1 MSLVWTL
8 PTEKAKNA
16 VKNLSPDELA
26 EELNYNLN
34 KVHPSSLLIDGINS
48 SVGLLLR
55 PFRDVDE
62 TAITSLPPPKGRE
75 ILKGNFGV
83 FNFPQINENIF
94 PISALVSKK
103 GFDNKSGY
111 FFMLKALSSYNK
123 AALFFAEREQKL
135 GKYFC
140 WFLEI

>member
-16 VKNLSPDELA
+16 VKNLTPDELA

-34 KVHPSSLLIDGINS
+34 KVHPSSPLIDGINS

-75 ILKGNFGV
+75 ISKGNFGA
-83 FNFPQINENIF
+83 FNFPKKKLQYF
-94 PISALVSKK
+94 P
-103 GFDNKSGY
+103 N
-111 FFMLKALSSYNK
+111 
-123 AALFFAEREQKL
+123 
-135 GKYFC
+135 FC
-140 WFLEI
+140 SCL

>member
-16 VKNLSPDELA
+16 VKNLSPDELV

-34 KVHPSSLLIDGINS
+34 KVHTSSPFIDSINA

-75 ILKGNFGV
+75 ILKGNSGTFK
-83 FNFPQINENIF
+83 FPEKN
-94 PISALVSKK
+94 
-103 GFDNKSGY
+103 
-111 FFMLKALSSYNK
+111 
-123 AALFFAEREQKL
+123 R
-135 GKYFC
+135 KYFPNFC
-140 WFLEI
+140 SSL

>member
-34 KVHPSSLLIDGINS
+34 KVHPSSPLIDGINS
-48 SVGLLLR
+48 SVGFLLR

-62 TAITSLPPPKGRE
+62 TAITSLPPPKGQE
-75 ILKGNFGV
+75 ILV
-83 FNFPQINENIF
+83 PSIF
-94 PISALVSKK
+94 QKPGKIFLISSLASKK
-103 GFDNKSGY
+103 GLIKDT
-111 FFMLKALSSYNK
+111 L
-123 AALFFAEREQKL
+123 
-135 GKYFC
+135 
-140 WFLEI
+140 

>member
-16 VKNLSPDELA
+16 VKNLSSDELA

-34 KVHPSSLLIDGINS
+34 KIPPSSPLIDGINS

-75 ILKGNFGV
+75 ILKRNFGV
-83 FNFPQINENIF
+83 FNFPKKPKNIF

-103 GFDNKSGY
+103 GFDNK
-111 FFMLKALSSYNK
+111 
-123 AALFFAEREQKL
+123 
-135 GKYFC
+135 
-140 WFLEI
+140 

>member
-16 VKNLSPDELA
+16 VKNLSSDELA

-34 KVHPSSLLIDGINS
+34 KVHTSSPLIDGINS

-62 TAITSLPPPKGRE
+62 TAITSLPPPKGQE
-75 ILKGNFGV
+75 IAKGNFGA
-83 FNFPQINENIF
+83 FNFPKKNRQYF
-94 PISALVSKK
+94 PMSLSIGQFLTAL
-103 GFDNKSGY
+103 
-111 FFMLKALSSYNK
+111 FMLRSKLHIGLVYIKAYVGWLHGFGS
-123 AALFFAEREQKL
+123 LF
-135 GKYFC
+135 
-140 WFLEI
+140 IM

>member
-34 KVHPSSLLIDGINS
+34 KIPPSSPLIDGINS

-62 TAITSLPPPKGRE
+62 TAITSLPPPKGQE
-75 ILKGNFGV
+75 ISKRNFV
-83 FNFPQINENIF
+83 AFNFPKNRTIF
-94 PISALVSKK
+94 S
-103 GFDNKSGY
+103 
-111 FFMLKALSSYNK
+111 
-123 AALFFAEREQKL
+123 
-135 GKYFC
+135 
-140 WFLEI
+140 

>member
-34 KVHPSSLLIDGINS
+34 KVHPSSPLIDGINS

-62 TAITSLPPPKGRE
+62 TAITSLPPPKGRK
-75 ILKGNFGV
+75 ILEGNFGV
-83 FNFPQINENIF
+83 FNFQKKKTKIF
-94 PISALVSKK
+94 SQVL
-103 GFDNKSGY
+103 
-111 FFMLKALSSYNK
+111 L
-123 AALFFAEREQKL
+123 
-135 GKYFC
+135 
-140 WFLEI
+140 

>member
-34 KVHPSSLLIDGINS
+34 KVHPSSPLIDGINS

-83 FNFPQINENIF
+83 FNFP
-94 PISALVSKK
+94 KK
-103 GFDNKSGY
+103 T
-111 FFMLKALSSYNK
+111 
-123 AALFFAEREQKL
+123 R
-135 GKYFC
+135 KYFPNFC
-140 WFLEI
+140 SSL

>member
-34 KVHPSSLLIDGINS
+34 KVHPSSPLIDGINS

-62 TAITSLPPPKGRE
+62 TAITSLPPPKGQE
-75 ILKGNFGV
+75 ISKGNFGA
-83 FNFPQINENIF
+83 FNFPKKNLQYF
-94 PISALVSKK
+94 P
-103 GFDNKSGY
+103 N
-111 FFMLKALSSYNK
+111 
-123 AALFFAEREQKL
+123 
-135 GKYFC
+135 FC
-140 WFLEI
+140 SCL